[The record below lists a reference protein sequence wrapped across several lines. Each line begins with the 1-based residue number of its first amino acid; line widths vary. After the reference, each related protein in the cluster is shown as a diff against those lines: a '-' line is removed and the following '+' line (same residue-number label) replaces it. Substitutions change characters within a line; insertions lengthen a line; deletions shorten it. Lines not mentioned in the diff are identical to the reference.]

1 MSKFLR
7 YPPVYG
13 RLRWSAVLNAAR
25 AQMWGAAKS
34 FATAKN
40 RLESLYPDHSAV
52 LTDSGTSALTLALN
66 ASRSTFVS
74 SPQVVALPGFS
85 CPDVASAAIGAEAR
99 IVLYDI
105 DPSTLQPD
113 MDSLRRCF
121 SAGATHVV
129 VAHFYGRLTDVA
141 AVRQLATEFNIVVIE
156 DAAQHAGGMRGG
168 VRGGGL
174 APFGVLSFGRG
185 KGINAGGGGALLV
198 ANGDHLPPPL
208 LNESVVLAVRDLAAA
223 AVGELLSTPWLYWAP
238 ASIPGSG
245 IGSTVYH
252 EPRTPRAMSASIA
265 VLLTDALEREDESL
279 RNRQWHAREYRA
291 RLAERPE
298 FLFEDVHEGTVDG
311 ALRFPVRVT
320 TPPPERMARLGL
332 SRSYPRTL
340 RDYPRVRE
348 HIISE
353 PGQLLGATQLAATTY
368 TLPTHEYIS
377 AEIRDVIIDYLLSEP
392 T

>member
-1 MSKFLR
+1 MSKLLR

-25 AQMWGAAKS
+25 AQIGGTAESVAA
-34 FATAKN
+34 AKN
-40 RLESLYPDHSAV
+40 RLESLYPDRSAV
-52 LTDSGTSALTLALN
+52 LTDSGTSALH
-66 ASRSTFVS
+66 ASRTVLST
-74 SPQVVALPGFS
+74 SPQVVALPAFS
-85 CPDVASAAIGAEAR
+85 CPDVASAAIGAKAK

-105 DPSTLQPD
+105 DPCTLQPD
-113 MDSLRRCF
+113 MDSLRYCF

-141 AVRQLATEFNIVVIE
+141 AVRQLAAEFDIVVIE

-168 VRGGGL
+168 IRGGGL

-198 ANGDHLPPPL
+198 ENLDHLPPPP
-208 LNESVVLAVRDLAAA
+208 LNESVVVAGRNLAVA
-223 AVGELLSTPWLYWAP
+223 AVGELLATPWLYWAP
-238 ASIPGSG
+238 AAMPGTG

-265 VLLTDALEREDESL
+265 VMLMDALEREDESL
-279 RNRQWHAREYRA
+279 RNRQWHAREYRS

-298 FLFEDVHEGTVDG
+298 FLFEDVHKGTVEG

-340 RDYPRVRE
+340 REYPRVRE
-348 HIISE
+348 HLISD

-377 AEIRDVIIDYLLSEP
+377 AEIRNVIIDYLLSEP
-392 T
+392 A